1 MRLKLFKEKS
11 KDGSKEYWT
20 YTTKAF
26 KHEES
31 KLKWFIKFVNC
42 IEPIANKGYSNQ
54 REYEY
59 ADVDIQECALGNTAE
74 YNGRLNP
81 IITIFAYTE
90 VKQEARVEASDM
102 KEIEKVNSTLDKA
115 KELAKDNNIPINIS
129 SEELPFYG
137 G

>member
-1 MRLKLFKEKS
+1 MRLKLFKETS
-11 KDGSKEYWT
+11 NSGKEYWSF
-20 YTTKAF
+20 TTKAYQ
-26 KHEES
+26 HEEC
-31 KLKWFIKFVNC
+31 KLKWFVKFTKKC
-42 IEPIANKGYSNQ
+42 IEPIAQKGYANQ
-54 REYEY
+54 REYNY
-59 ADVDIQECALGNTAE
+59 ADIDIQECALENTAE
-74 YNGRLNP
+74 DNGRINP

-115 KELAKDNNIPINIS
+115 KEFAEDNNIPINIS